1 MASGLLVTQKG
12 LDNMA
17 TRALIGMQVENG
29 IKTMYCHW
37 DGHVTSAGL
46 TLATAYQDR
55 TKVEKLMEL
64 GNISSLDSE
73 PVIVARHQD
82 AAGCTRAGEYEA
94 ACLLAGAGLADLWDE
109 AGQEYEYLYTLEGTW
124 LVRLSDRG
132 RAVGSWY
139 ILELVDGT
147 RTKMGAL
154 YQAEDPKPAKVRKA
168 PKKAAPVAQADPF
181 AEALAAF
188 QALPAS
194 KQAKVLPAL
203 KALLEMAE
211 G

>member
-1 MASGLLVTQKG
+1 
-12 LDNMA
+12 MA

-37 DGHVTSAGL
+37 DGYEAALGT
-46 TLATAYQDR
+46 TLLNDYMDPL
-55 TKVEKLMEL
+55 KVARLIEL
-64 GNISSLDSE
+64 GYISSIGSE
-73 PVIVARHQD
+73 PVIKERPIGCKDWDYSACD
-82 AAGCTRAGEYEA
+82 ATNTSITAV
-94 ACLLAGAGLADLWDE
+94 LHAGAGLADLWDE
-109 AGQEYEYLYTLEGTW
+109 ADQEYEYLFTLEGTW
-124 LVRLSDRG
+124 LVRKSEYG
-132 RAVGSWY
+132 REVGEWHK
-139 ILELVDGT
+139 LVMMDGKAT
-147 RTKMGAL
+147 MGEL
-154 YQAEDPKPAKVRKA
+154 YQAEEPKLAKA
-168 PKKAAPVAQADPF
+168 PKKAAQVAPVDQF